1 VGALREL
8 LEGARR
14 VGADGARAV
23 RGRVGD
29 RFFFIG
35 LASLVWFLL
44 RTGTK
49 PSRIVYPC
57 QRAALANASA
67 WIALYI
73 LPLAG
78 ALKPSKRLLALSL
91 AALAVAAAL
100 AYVAFLRR
108 APARELELSVESRSA
123 KAEPHSTIFVV
134 QGARGRDS
142 DVLALI
148 RLMGERGLKFY
159 KSERVGDTMGPDGLI
174 ARDDVIIIKVNSQWD
189 ERGGTNTDL
198 VKALIKAIVSHPDG
212 FVGEIVIADNGQAQY
227 GSRGT
232 GGSLNWERN
241 NAEDPSQSMEKVAQA
256 FASQG
261 YRVSTYLWDTITL
274 KRVREYWE
282 GDLEDGYVVYDK
294 PDPETGVVVSYPKF
308 RTKYGTYI
316 SFKLGVWDP
325 ATKTYNSSKL
335 KVINVPVLK
344 THAIYGVTACVKHYM
359 GVVSD
364 RLTNHNP
371 HNSVGTG
378 GMGTVMVET
387 RMPALN
393 ILDAI
398 WINPHPRGGPATSY
412 EEAVRANI
420 IAASTDPVAL
430 DYWAAKYILMQ
441 AASKLGY
448 RDLSSMDPDNTSP
461 RSFGSWLRLSMEEL
475 LRAGIFSTVDED
487 RIAVYVVRAPEG

>member
-1 VGALREL
+1 MQ
-8 LEGARR
+8 
-14 VGADGARAV
+14 
-23 RGRVGD
+23 GRVGD
-29 RFFFIG
+29 RFFFVG
-35 LASLVWFLL
+35 LASLLWFLL

-49 PSRIVYPC
+49 PSRIAYPC

-67 WIALYI
+67 WIALYV

-78 ALKPSKRLLALSL
+78 ALKPDKRFLALL
-91 AALAVAAAL
+91 VAALAVVSVL
-100 AYVAFLRR
+100 TYVSLVRR
-108 APARELELSVESRSA
+108 APTGELELSIESRAA
-123 KAEPHSTIFVV
+123 KAEPYSAIFVV
-134 QGARGRDS
+134 QGARGRIS
-142 DVLALI
+142 DVEALI
-148 RLMGERGLKFY
+148 KLMGEHGLRFY
-159 KSERVGDTMGPDGLI
+159 KSERMGDVAGPDGLI
-174 ARDDVIIIKVNSQWD
+174 AKDDVVIIKVNSQWD

-198 VKALIKAIVSHPDG
+198 VKALIHAIVNHPDG

-241 NAEDPSQSMEKVAQA
+241 NAEDPSQSMEKVAQE
-256 FASQG
+256 FASRG
-261 YRVSTYLWDTITL
+261 YKVSTYLWDTITL

-282 GDLEDGYVVYDK
+282 GDVEDGYIVYDR
-294 PDPETGVVVSYPKF
+294 PDPETGVIVSYPKF
-308 RTKYGTYI
+308 KTKYGTYI

-325 ATKTYNSSKL
+325 VTKSYDSSKL

-344 THAIYGVTACVKHYM
+344 THSIYGVTACVKHYM

-387 RMPALN
+387 RVPVLN

-412 EEAVRANI
+412 EEAVRVNI

-430 DYWAAKYILMQ
+430 DYWAAKYVLMQ

-448 RDLSSMDPDNTSP
+448 RDLSSMDPDNTSQ

-487 RIAVYVVRAPEG
+487 RIAVYVVRAPGG